1 MQINDNL
8 ISKLRI
14 FRKSIIDSGY
24 NDIRMPVYSIP
35 NLHACSNPV
44 FQNKGYYKR
53 HNGEFWLCKESEED
67 SADFCILECETCHQE
82 VALLNTGVQNWDNFS
97 INSKKKIKETL
108 TNNI

>member
-8 ISKLRI
+8 ISKLRV

-24 NDIRMPVYSIP
+24 NDIKMPVYSIP
-35 NLHACSNPV
+35 NLHTCSNPI

-53 HNGEFWLCKESEED
+53 HNGEIYECKEGKEHT
-67 SADFCILECETCHQE
+67 ADFCVLECKICHNE
-82 VALLNTGVQNWDNFS
+82 FYLMNTGVQNWDNFS